1 VFENH
6 SSILSALGLGYLV
19 LTAWP
24 LAKTDI
30 LERRLPNKYVL
41 PAFPITWIGQILA
54 GISGFGFQNFLIANL
69 IALLVFAVSLGINR
83 LGLLG
88 MGDVKLMTVMALAL
102 GWYSPLYPVVAF
114 GLTFLIAGLV
124 ALALL
129 ALKKIKLGGSMPLG
143 PYLIAGFLGAVTL
156 VAWSSTAH
164 QAPNLTAL
172 L

>member
-1 VFENH
+1 MFENL
-6 SSILSALGLGYLV
+6 SSLFSALGLGYLV

-41 PAFPITWIGQILA
+41 PAFPITWLGQLLASFAGAGFVNMLWALLA
-54 GISGFGFQNFLIANL
+54 GVVTFGLS
-69 IALLVFAVSLGINR
+69 LLINR

-102 GWYSPLYPVVAF
+102 GWFSPLLPIIAL
-114 GLTFLIAGLV
+114 GISFLIAGIV
-124 ALALL
+124 AIWLL
-129 ALKKIKLGGSMPLG
+129 LRRKIKLGGSMPLG

-156 VAWSSTAH
+156 AVWS
-164 QAPNLTAL
+164 
-172 L
+172 

>member
-1 VFENH
+1 VFENL
-6 SSILSALGLGYLV
+6 SSLFSALGLGYLV

-41 PAFPITWIGQILA
+41 PAFPITWLGQLLAGFSGAGFVNMLWSILA
-54 GISGFGFQNFLIANL
+54 GVVTF
-69 IALLVFAVSLGINR
+69 ALSLVINR

-102 GWYSPLYPVVAF
+102 GWFSPLLPIIAL
-114 GLTFLIAGLV
+114 GISFLIAGIV
-124 ALALL
+124 ALWLL
-129 ALKKIKLGGSMPLG
+129 MRKKIKLGGSRALG

-156 VAWSSTAH
+156 AVWS
-164 QAPNLTAL
+164 
-172 L
+172 

>member
-1 VFENH
+1 MFENF
-6 SSILSALGLGYLV
+6 SSLFSALGLGYLV

-41 PAFPITWIGQILA
+41 PAFPITWLGQLLA
-54 GISGFGFQNFLIANL
+54 GVTGAGFVNMLW
-69 IALLVFAVSLGINR
+69 ALLAGVVTFTLSLLINR

-102 GWYSPLYPVVAF
+102 GWFSPLLPIIAL
-114 GLTFLIAGLV
+114 GLSFLIAGVV
-124 ALALL
+124 AIWLL
-129 ALKKIKLGGSMPLG
+129 LTKRIKLGGSMALG

-156 VAWSSTAH
+156 AVWS
-164 QAPNLTAL
+164 
-172 L
+172 

>member
-1 VFENH
+1 VFENL
-6 SSILSALGLGYLV
+6 SSLFSALGLGYLV

-41 PAFPITWIGQILA
+41 PAFPITWLGQLLA
-54 GISGFGFQNFLIANL
+54 GVTGAGFVNMLW
-69 IALLVFAVSLGINR
+69 ALLAGVVTFGLSLMINR

-102 GWYSPLYPVVAF
+102 GWFSPLLPIIAL
-114 GLTFLIAGLV
+114 GISFLIAGVV
-124 ALALL
+124 AIWLL
-129 ALKKIKLGGSMPLG
+129 LRKEIKLGGSMPLG

-156 VAWSSTAH
+156 AVWS
-164 QAPNLTAL
+164 
-172 L
+172 

>member
-1 VFENH
+1 MFENL
-6 SSILSALGLGYLV
+6 SSLFSALGLGYLV

-41 PAFPITWIGQILA
+41 PAFPITWLGQLLA
-54 GISGFGFQNFLIANL
+54 GVNGAGYVNMLW
-69 IALLVFAVSLGINR
+69 ALLAGVVTFGLSLMINR

-102 GWYSPLYPVVAF
+102 GWFSPLLPIIAL
-114 GLTFLIAGLV
+114 GISFLIAGVV
-124 ALALL
+124 AIWLL
-129 ALKKIKLGGSMPLG
+129 LRKKIKLGGSMPLG

-156 VAWSSTAH
+156 AVWS
-164 QAPNLTAL
+164 
-172 L
+172 